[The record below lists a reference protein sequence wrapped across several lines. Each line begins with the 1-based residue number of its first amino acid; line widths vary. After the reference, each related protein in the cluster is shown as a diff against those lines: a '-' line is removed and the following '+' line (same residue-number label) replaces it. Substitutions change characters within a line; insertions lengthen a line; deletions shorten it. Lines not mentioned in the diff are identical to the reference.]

1 MTTVVR
7 NGWLLENV
15 TEKEYWELEE
25 SEELEKLVKEVK
37 DEQV

>member
-15 TEKEYWELEE
+15 TEKEYWDLEE
-25 SEELEKLVKEVK
+25 SEELENWLREVK
-37 DEQV
+37 DGEV